1 MTTCER
7 MLEQDAA
14 SESSA
19 VLLSR
24 GPHAPGDTVRE
35 TKTACGAS
43 ARTPA
48 RRQVSPKRV
57 AVKAARSDSPPK
69 RKPPARVTA
78 RAVQPVNQN
87 KIGVRNKAVGAEGE
101 HLAARFL
108 QDLGYEV
115 VARNWSC
122 KAGEVDIIVRDGPE
136 LVFVEVKTRT
146 SVEKGLPSDAVDERK
161 RRKYE
166 LIAKM
171 FTQHYASDSINIRF
185 DVMSVLLQDGT
196 ALIRH
201 HIDAFGVA

>member
-35 TKTACGAS
+35 MKTACETF
-43 ARTPA
+43 ARTPV

-57 AVKAARSDSPPK
+57 AVKAARSDNPPK

-101 HLAARFL
+101 HL
-108 QDLGYEV
+108 
-115 VARNWSC
+115 
-122 KAGEVDIIVRDGPE
+122 AGEVDIIVRDGPE

>member
-1 MTTCER
+1 MTTCEQ

-14 SESSA
+14 SESTT
-19 VLLSR
+19 
-24 GPHAPGDTVRE
+24 GCPTKGTYAPGDSIHE
-35 TKTACGAS
+35 TKTACEAS
-43 ARTPA
+43 ARAPV
-48 RRQVSPKRV
+48 RRQLSPKRV
-57 AVKAARSDSPPK
+57 AVKAARSDRPPK
-69 RKPPARVTA
+69 RKPPARVMA

-87 KIGVRNKAVGAEGE
+87 KIGVRNKVVGAEGE
-101 HLAARFL
+101 RLAARFL

-166 LIAKM
+166 LVAKM